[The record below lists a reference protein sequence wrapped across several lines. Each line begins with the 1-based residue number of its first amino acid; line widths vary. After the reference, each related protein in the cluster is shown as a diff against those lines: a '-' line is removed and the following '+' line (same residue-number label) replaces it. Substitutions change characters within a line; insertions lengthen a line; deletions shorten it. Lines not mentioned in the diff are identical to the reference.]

1 MNSLLGHYLAKLVRT
16 RQWLGPPVVR
26 HWSAW
31 LLAGSHL
38 PPASWS
44 CSECRCF
51 SSMAVETQL
60 PACRQQSSNN
70 QLLRMSFAEQ
80 QKSRVILQLLLFLK
94 WSSCLESLQVAPR
107 MRPTFWPEC
116 QDESKVFRPKLW
128 HRGQARPQFW
138 FPGRC
143 HMSKSIYGWVSAHR
157 TLLVSREHPLNG

>member
-51 SSMAVETQL
+51 SSMAVETRL

-70 QLLRMSFAEQ
+70 QLLRTSFAEQ
-80 QKSRVILQLLLFLK
+80 QKSCVILQLLLFLK
-94 WSSCLESLQVAPR
+94 VFFVWSHFRLHQGWGGHSGLNVKLSPK
-107 MRPTFWPEC
+107 FWG
-116 QDESKVFRPKLW
+116 QNLASR
-128 HRGQARPQFW
+128 QARPQFW
-138 FPGRC
+138 SPGRC
-143 HMSKSIYGWVSAHR
+143 HMSKSIYGYMDGCLPTA
-157 TLLVSREHPLNG
+157 LY